1 MKLQKNLP
9 LGENFG
15 SSYFKNIIKSESIS
29 SDTVRLFQKTIYEY
43 YEKHARHYPWRI
55 ASTTPYHIL
64 ISEIMLQQTQT
75 NRVIKKYKQFTKT
88 FPDFS
93 SLAHAKLYDI
103 ITVWQG
109 LGYNRRALA
118 LKTIAE
124 TIIDKFGG
132 VLPSNINELI
142 TLPGIGKYS
151 ASAICTFAF
160 NQPHVFIETNIRT
173 VFIHFFFN
181 TKTGVKDKDLLLLVK
196 QTLDTSNPRKW
207 YYALMDYG
215 EMLKKKYPNPN
226 RRSAHYRK
234 QSAFKDSNRQIRG
247 LILRVLTK
255 ETSLSEN
262 EMINILN
269 LDSQKIKH
277 NLIQLQ
283 REGFIKKKGKEF
295 SLV

>member
-1 MKLQKNLP
+1 MKLQENLS
-9 LGENFG
+9 LGENFS
-15 SSYFKNIIKSESIS
+15 SSYFENIIKSESIS
-29 SDTVRLFQKTIYEY
+29 SATVRLFQKTIYEY
-43 YEKHARHYPWRI
+43 YEKHARHFPWRT
-55 ASTTPYHIL
+55 ASTTPYHVL
-64 ISEIMLQQTQT
+64 VSEIMLQQTQT
-75 NRVIKKYKQFTKT
+75 NRVIEKYKQFIKT

-124 TIIDKFGG
+124 TIINKFGG
-132 VLPSNINELI
+132 VLPSTINELI

-181 TKTGVKDKDLLLLVK
+181 TKTGVKDKDLLTLVK

-215 EMLKKKYPNPN
+215 AMLKKKYPNPN

-234 QSAFKDSNRQIRG
+234 PSAFKDSNRQIRG
-247 LILRVLTK
+247 MILKVFTQ
-255 ETSLSEN
+255 EISLSEN

-295 SLV
+295 TLV